1 MWKSLF
7 IICVLLFT
15 QSCTMAL
22 DEAQIAKE
30 QSIQNRIDDIGARL
44 LNANKIENRV
54 VFVYDEAEKKSRLE
68 IDPEVT
74 RRQIVLYKGDYNFI
88 ENDDELAAYLAR
100 GILIASKSY
109 RGLFNG
115 YLSAFEL
122 KAAPKKFE
130 LAADKRAVDFMV
142 NAGYH
147 PVGLITFIQK
157 SCPQKRF
164 DTISTKN
171 LASRRLAMIYEYI
184 YMKYP
189 YYLQNNTYLNN
200 EHYQNFLLSSQENR
214 RMLLQKIKTNS
225 DEKIYAFNGV
235 ELSQSDFLLLKK
247 TTYAE
252 AGICDEATQRAVAG
266 TILARAAENG
276 QTISEVVFAPGQF
289 SCAIGG
295 QVYLVTSNG
304 NIEVTQEMA
313 EKTATAVM
321 TAITDGSGLASGLGG
336 EPLFFYSAGGLSVE
350 ELAKRST
357 ISNSITLDRMTFYRV
372 WD

>member
-1 MWKSLF
+1 MKRKVEYNMEKRTKIAIIMVLFALVCFGISGYYIAQAIEAPNLANSQETEEIPEETNDITNTETATAVTTGISLADVSAEDTKTTTAKTLEVQFATVNVSGVTEPQEEEIKSEEE
-7 IICVLLFT
+7 V
-15 QSCTMAL
+15 Q
-22 DEAQIAKE
+22 
-30 QSIQNRIDDIGARL
+30 
-44 LNANKIENRV
+44 
-54 VFVYDEAEKKSRLE
+54 
-68 IDPEVT
+68 EVT
-74 RRQIVLYKGDYNFI
+74 DTAEI
-88 ENDDELAAYLAR
+88 ETTE
-100 GILIASKSY
+100 
-109 RGLFNG
+109 
-115 YLSAFEL
+115 
-122 KAAPKKFE
+122 
-130 LAADKRAVDFMV
+130 
-142 NAGYH
+142 
-147 PVGLITFIQK
+147 
-157 SCPQKRF
+157 PQEE
-164 DTISTKN
+164 T
-171 LASRRLAMIYEYI
+171 
-184 YMKYP
+184 
-189 YYLQNNTYLNN
+189 NT
-200 EHYQNFLLSSQENR
+200 
-214 RMLLQKIKTNS
+214 

-321 TAITDGSGLASGLGG
+321 SAITDGSGLASGLGG
-336 EPLFFYSAGGLSVE
+336 EPLFFYSAGGLSAE

>member
-1 MWKSLF
+1 MKRKVEYNMEKRTKIAIIMVLFALVCFGISGYYIAQAIEAPNLANSQETEEIPEETNDITNDETATAVTTGISLAD
-7 IICVLLFT
+7 VSAEDT
-15 QSCTMAL
+15 KTTT
-22 DEAQIAKE
+22 AKT
-30 QSIQNRIDDIGARL
+30 
-44 LNANKIENRV
+44 
-54 VFVYDEAEKKSRLE
+54 LE
-68 IDPEVT
+68 VQFATVNVSGVTEPQEEESKPEEEVQEVT
-74 RRQIVLYKGDYNFI
+74 DTVEI
-88 ENDDELAAYLAR
+88 ETTETQ
-100 GILIASKSY
+100 
-109 RGLFNG
+109 
-115 YLSAFEL
+115 E
-122 KAAPKKFE
+122 E
-130 LAADKRAVDFMV
+130 
-142 NAGYH
+142 
-147 PVGLITFIQK
+147 T
-157 SCPQKRF
+157 
-164 DTISTKN
+164 
-171 LASRRLAMIYEYI
+171 
-184 YMKYP
+184 
-189 YYLQNNTYLNN
+189 NT
-200 EHYQNFLLSSQENR
+200 
-214 RMLLQKIKTNS
+214 

-336 EPLFFYSAGGLSVE
+336 EPLFFYSAGGLSAE

>member
-1 MWKSLF
+1 MKRKVEYNMEKRTKIAIIMVLF
-7 IICVLLFT
+7 
-15 QSCTMAL
+15 AL
-22 DEAQIAKE
+22 VCFGISGYYIAQAIEA
-30 QSIQNRIDDIGARL
+30 
-44 LNANKIENRV
+44 
-54 VFVYDEAEKKSRLE
+54 
-68 IDPEVT
+68 P
-74 RRQIVLYKGDYNFI
+74 
-88 ENDDELAAYLAR
+88 
-100 GILIASKSY
+100 
-109 RGLFNG
+109 
-115 YLSAFEL
+115 
-122 KAAPKKFE
+122 
-130 LAADKRAVDFMV
+130 
-142 NAGYH
+142 
-147 PVGLITFIQK
+147 
-157 SCPQKRF
+157 
-164 DTISTKN
+164 N
-171 LASRRLAMIYEYI
+171 LA
-184 YMKYP
+184 
-189 YYLQNNTYLNN
+189 N
-200 EHYQNFLLSSQENR
+200 SQETEEIPEETNDITNAETATAVTTGIS
-214 RMLLQKIKTNS
+214 LADVSAEDTKTTTAKTLEVQFATVNVS
-225 DEKIYAFNGV
+225 GVTEPQEEESEPEEEVQELTDTAEIETTETQEETNTDEKIYAFNGV

-252 AGICDEATQRAVAG
+252 AGICDETTQRAVAG

-336 EPLFFYSAGGLSVE
+336 EPLFFYSAGGLSAE

>member
-1 MWKSLF
+1 MKRKVEYNMEKRTKIAIIMVLFALVCFGISGYYIAQAIEAPNLANSQETEEIPEETNDITNTETATAVTTGISLAD
-7 IICVLLFT
+7 VSAEDT
-15 QSCTMAL
+15 KTTT
-22 DEAQIAKE
+22 AKTLE
-30 QSIQNRIDDIGARL
+30 VQFATVNVSGVTEPQEEES
-44 LNANKIENRV
+44 KP
-54 VFVYDEAEKKSRLE
+54 EKE
-68 IDPEVT
+68 VQEVT
-74 RRQIVLYKGDYNFI
+74 DTAEI
-88 ENDDELAAYLAR
+88 ETTE
-100 GILIASKSY
+100 
-109 RGLFNG
+109 
-115 YLSAFEL
+115 
-122 KAAPKKFE
+122 
-130 LAADKRAVDFMV
+130 
-142 NAGYH
+142 
-147 PVGLITFIQK
+147 
-157 SCPQKRF
+157 PQ
-164 DTISTKN
+164 
-171 LASRRLAMIYEYI
+171 E
-184 YMKYP
+184 
-189 YYLQNNTYLNN
+189 
-200 EHYQNFLLSSQENR
+200 E
-214 RMLLQKIKTNS
+214 TNS

-336 EPLFFYSAGGLSVE
+336 EPLFFYSAGGLSAE
-350 ELAKRST
+350 ELAKRTT

>member
-1 MWKSLF
+1 MKRKVEYNMEKRTKIAIIMVLFALVCFGISGYYIAQAIEAPNLANSQETEEIPEETNDITNAETATAVTTGISLAD
-7 IICVLLFT
+7 VSAEDT
-15 QSCTMAL
+15 KTTT
-22 DEAQIAKE
+22 AKT
-30 QSIQNRIDDIGARL
+30 
-44 LNANKIENRV
+44 
-54 VFVYDEAEKKSRLE
+54 LE
-68 IDPEVT
+68 VQFATVNVSGVTEPQEEEIKPEEEVQEVT
-74 RRQIVLYKGDYNFI
+74 DTAEI
-88 ENDDELAAYLAR
+88 ETTE
-100 GILIASKSY
+100 
-109 RGLFNG
+109 
-115 YLSAFEL
+115 
-122 KAAPKKFE
+122 
-130 LAADKRAVDFMV
+130 
-142 NAGYH
+142 
-147 PVGLITFIQK
+147 
-157 SCPQKRF
+157 PQ
-164 DTISTKN
+164 
-171 LASRRLAMIYEYI
+171 E
-184 YMKYP
+184 
-189 YYLQNNTYLNN
+189 
-200 EHYQNFLLSSQENR
+200 E
-214 RMLLQKIKTNS
+214 TNS

-336 EPLFFYSAGGLSVE
+336 EPLFFYSAGGLSAE

-357 ISNSITLDRMTFYRV
+357 ISNFITLDRMTFYRV

>member
-1 MWKSLF
+1 MKRKVEYNMEKRTKIAIIMVLFALVCFGISGYYIAQAIEAPNLANSQETEEIPEETNDITNAETATAVTTGISLAD
-7 IICVLLFT
+7 VSAEDT
-15 QSCTMAL
+15 KTTT
-22 DEAQIAKE
+22 AKT
-30 QSIQNRIDDIGARL
+30 
-44 LNANKIENRV
+44 
-54 VFVYDEAEKKSRLE
+54 LE
-68 IDPEVT
+68 VQFATVNVSGVTEPQEEEIKPEEEVQEVT
-74 RRQIVLYKGDYNFI
+74 DTAEI
-88 ENDDELAAYLAR
+88 ETTE
-100 GILIASKSY
+100 
-109 RGLFNG
+109 
-115 YLSAFEL
+115 
-122 KAAPKKFE
+122 
-130 LAADKRAVDFMV
+130 
-142 NAGYH
+142 
-147 PVGLITFIQK
+147 
-157 SCPQKRF
+157 PQ
-164 DTISTKN
+164 
-171 LASRRLAMIYEYI
+171 E
-184 YMKYP
+184 
-189 YYLQNNTYLNN
+189 
-200 EHYQNFLLSSQENR
+200 E
-214 RMLLQKIKTNS
+214 TNS

>member
-1 MWKSLF
+1 MKRKVEYNMEKRTKIAIIMVLFALVCFGISGYYIAQAIEAPNLANSQETEEIPEETNDITNAETATAVTTGISLAD
-7 IICVLLFT
+7 VSAEDT
-15 QSCTMAL
+15 KTTT
-22 DEAQIAKE
+22 AKT
-30 QSIQNRIDDIGARL
+30 
-44 LNANKIENRV
+44 
-54 VFVYDEAEKKSRLE
+54 LE
-68 IDPEVT
+68 VQFATVNVSGVTEPQEEESKPEEEVQEVT
-74 RRQIVLYKGDYNFI
+74 GTAEI
-88 ENDDELAAYLAR
+88 ETTE
-100 GILIASKSY
+100 
-109 RGLFNG
+109 
-115 YLSAFEL
+115 
-122 KAAPKKFE
+122 
-130 LAADKRAVDFMV
+130 
-142 NAGYH
+142 
-147 PVGLITFIQK
+147 
-157 SCPQKRF
+157 PQ
-164 DTISTKN
+164 
-171 LASRRLAMIYEYI
+171 E
-184 YMKYP
+184 
-189 YYLQNNTYLNN
+189 
-200 EHYQNFLLSSQENR
+200 E
-214 RMLLQKIKTNS
+214 TNS

-321 TAITDGSGLASGLGG
+321 SAITDGSGLASGLGG
-336 EPLFFYSAGGLSVE
+336 EPLFFYSAGGLSAE

>member
-1 MWKSLF
+1 MKRKVEYNMERRTKIAIIMVLFALVCFGISGYYIAQAIEAPNLANSQETEEIPEETNDITNTETATAVTTGISLAD
-7 IICVLLFT
+7 VSAEDT
-15 QSCTMAL
+15 KTTT
-22 DEAQIAKE
+22 AKT
-30 QSIQNRIDDIGARL
+30 
-44 LNANKIENRV
+44 
-54 VFVYDEAEKKSRLE
+54 LE
-68 IDPEVT
+68 VQFATVNVSGVTEPQEEESKPEEEVQEVT
-74 RRQIVLYKGDYNFI
+74 DTVEI
-88 ENDDELAAYLAR
+88 ETTE
-100 GILIASKSY
+100 
-109 RGLFNG
+109 
-115 YLSAFEL
+115 
-122 KAAPKKFE
+122 
-130 LAADKRAVDFMV
+130 
-142 NAGYH
+142 
-147 PVGLITFIQK
+147 T
-157 SCPQKRF
+157 
-164 DTISTKN
+164 
-171 LASRRLAMIYEYI
+171 
-184 YMKYP
+184 
-189 YYLQNNTYLNN
+189 
-200 EHYQNFLLSSQENR
+200 QEE
-214 RMLLQKIKTNS
+214 TNS
-225 DEKIYAFNGV
+225 NEKIYAFNGV

-252 AGICDEATQRAVAG
+252 AGICDETTQRAVAG

-336 EPLFFYSAGGLSVE
+336 EPLFFYSAGGLSAE

>member
-1 MWKSLF
+1 MKRKVEYNMEKRTKIAIIMVLFALVCFGISGYYIAQAIEAPNLANSQETEEIPEETNDITNAETATAVTTGISLAD
-7 IICVLLFT
+7 VSAEDT
-15 QSCTMAL
+15 KTTT
-22 DEAQIAKE
+22 AKT
-30 QSIQNRIDDIGARL
+30 
-44 LNANKIENRV
+44 
-54 VFVYDEAEKKSRLE
+54 LE
-68 IDPEVT
+68 VQFATVNVSGVTEPQEEESKPEEEVQEVT
-74 RRQIVLYKGDYNFI
+74 DTAEI
-88 ENDDELAAYLAR
+88 ETTEL
-100 GILIASKSY
+100 
-109 RGLFNG
+109 
-115 YLSAFEL
+115 
-122 KAAPKKFE
+122 
-130 LAADKRAVDFMV
+130 
-142 NAGYH
+142 
-147 PVGLITFIQK
+147 
-157 SCPQKRF
+157 
-164 DTISTKN
+164 
-171 LASRRLAMIYEYI
+171 
-184 YMKYP
+184 
-189 YYLQNNTYLNN
+189 
-200 EHYQNFLLSSQENR
+200 QEE
-214 RMLLQKIKTNS
+214 TNS

-321 TAITDGSGLASGLGG
+321 SAITDGSGLASGLGG
-336 EPLFFYSAGGLSVE
+336 EPLFFYSAGGLSAE

>member
-1 MWKSLF
+1 MKRKVEYNMEKRTKIAIIMVLFALVCFGISGYYIAQAIEAPNLANSQETEEIPEETNDITNDETATAVTTGISLAD
-7 IICVLLFT
+7 VSAEDT
-15 QSCTMAL
+15 KTTT
-22 DEAQIAKE
+22 AKT
-30 QSIQNRIDDIGARL
+30 
-44 LNANKIENRV
+44 
-54 VFVYDEAEKKSRLE
+54 LE
-68 IDPEVT
+68 VQFATVNVSGVTEPQEEESKPEEEVQEVT
-74 RRQIVLYKGDYNFI
+74 DTAEI
-88 ENDDELAAYLAR
+88 ETTE
-100 GILIASKSY
+100 
-109 RGLFNG
+109 
-115 YLSAFEL
+115 
-122 KAAPKKFE
+122 
-130 LAADKRAVDFMV
+130 
-142 NAGYH
+142 
-147 PVGLITFIQK
+147 
-157 SCPQKRF
+157 PQ
-164 DTISTKN
+164 
-171 LASRRLAMIYEYI
+171 E
-184 YMKYP
+184 
-189 YYLQNNTYLNN
+189 
-200 EHYQNFLLSSQENR
+200 E
-214 RMLLQKIKTNS
+214 TNS

-336 EPLFFYSAGGLSVE
+336 EPLFFYSAGGLSAE

>member
-1 MWKSLF
+1 MKRKVEYNMEKRTKIAIIMVLFALVCFGISGYYIAQAIEAPNLANSQETEEIPEETNDITNAETATAVTTGISLAD
-7 IICVLLFT
+7 VSAEDT
-15 QSCTMAL
+15 KTTT
-22 DEAQIAKE
+22 AKT
-30 QSIQNRIDDIGARL
+30 
-44 LNANKIENRV
+44 
-54 VFVYDEAEKKSRLE
+54 LE
-68 IDPEVT
+68 VQFATVNVSGVTEPQEEESKPEEEVQEVT
-74 RRQIVLYKGDYNFI
+74 DTAEI
-88 ENDDELAAYLAR
+88 ETTETQ
-100 GILIASKSY
+100 
-109 RGLFNG
+109 
-115 YLSAFEL
+115 E
-122 KAAPKKFE
+122 E
-130 LAADKRAVDFMV
+130 
-142 NAGYH
+142 
-147 PVGLITFIQK
+147 T
-157 SCPQKRF
+157 
-164 DTISTKN
+164 
-171 LASRRLAMIYEYI
+171 
-184 YMKYP
+184 
-189 YYLQNNTYLNN
+189 NT
-200 EHYQNFLLSSQENR
+200 
-214 RMLLQKIKTNS
+214 

-321 TAITDGSGLASGLGG
+321 SAITDGSGLASGLGG

>member
-1 MWKSLF
+1 MKRKVEYNMEKRTKIAIIMVLFALVCFGISGYYIAQAIEAPNLANSQETEEIPEETNDITNDETATAVTTGISLADVSAEDTK
-7 IICVLLFT
+7 IT
-15 QSCTMAL
+15 T
-22 DEAQIAKE
+22 AKT
-30 QSIQNRIDDIGARL
+30 
-44 LNANKIENRV
+44 
-54 VFVYDEAEKKSRLE
+54 LE
-68 IDPEVT
+68 VQFATVNVSGVTEPQEEESKPEEEVQEVT
-74 RRQIVLYKGDYNFI
+74 DTVEI
-88 ENDDELAAYLAR
+88 ETTETQ
-100 GILIASKSY
+100 
-109 RGLFNG
+109 
-115 YLSAFEL
+115 E
-122 KAAPKKFE
+122 E
-130 LAADKRAVDFMV
+130 
-142 NAGYH
+142 
-147 PVGLITFIQK
+147 T
-157 SCPQKRF
+157 
-164 DTISTKN
+164 
-171 LASRRLAMIYEYI
+171 
-184 YMKYP
+184 
-189 YYLQNNTYLNN
+189 NT
-200 EHYQNFLLSSQENR
+200 
-214 RMLLQKIKTNS
+214 

-321 TAITDGSGLASGLGG
+321 SAITDGSGLASGLGG
-336 EPLFFYSAGGLSVE
+336 EPLFFYSAGGLSAE

>member
-1 MWKSLF
+1 MKRKVEYNMEKRTKIAIIMVLFALVCFGISGYYIAQAIEAPKLANSQETEEIPEETNDITNAETATAVTTGISLADVSAEDTK
-7 IICVLLFT
+7 IT
-15 QSCTMAL
+15 T
-22 DEAQIAKE
+22 AKTLE
-30 QSIQNRIDDIGARL
+30 VQ
-44 LNANKIENRV
+44 
-54 VFVYDEAEKKSRLE
+54 FVTVNVSGVTEPQEEESKPE
-68 IDPEVT
+68 EEVQEVT
-74 RRQIVLYKGDYNFI
+74 DTAEI
-88 ENDDELAAYLAR
+88 ETTETQ
-100 GILIASKSY
+100 
-109 RGLFNG
+109 
-115 YLSAFEL
+115 E
-122 KAAPKKFE
+122 E
-130 LAADKRAVDFMV
+130 
-142 NAGYH
+142 
-147 PVGLITFIQK
+147 T
-157 SCPQKRF
+157 
-164 DTISTKN
+164 
-171 LASRRLAMIYEYI
+171 
-184 YMKYP
+184 
-189 YYLQNNTYLNN
+189 NT
-200 EHYQNFLLSSQENR
+200 
-214 RMLLQKIKTNS
+214 

-321 TAITDGSGLASGLGG
+321 SAITDGSGLASGLGG

>member
-1 MWKSLF
+1 MKRKVEYNMEKRTKIAIIMVLFALVCFGISGYYIAQAIEAPNLANSQETEEIPEETNDITNAETATAVTTGISLAD
-7 IICVLLFT
+7 VSAEDT
-15 QSCTMAL
+15 KTTT
-22 DEAQIAKE
+22 AKT
-30 QSIQNRIDDIGARL
+30 
-44 LNANKIENRV
+44 
-54 VFVYDEAEKKSRLE
+54 LE
-68 IDPEVT
+68 VQFATVNVSGVTEPQEEEIKPEEEVQEVT
-74 RRQIVLYKGDYNFI
+74 GTAEI
-88 ENDDELAAYLAR
+88 ETTE
-100 GILIASKSY
+100 
-109 RGLFNG
+109 
-115 YLSAFEL
+115 
-122 KAAPKKFE
+122 
-130 LAADKRAVDFMV
+130 
-142 NAGYH
+142 
-147 PVGLITFIQK
+147 
-157 SCPQKRF
+157 PQ
-164 DTISTKN
+164 
-171 LASRRLAMIYEYI
+171 E
-184 YMKYP
+184 
-189 YYLQNNTYLNN
+189 
-200 EHYQNFLLSSQENR
+200 E
-214 RMLLQKIKTNS
+214 TNS

-304 NIEVTQEMA
+304 NIEVTEEMA

-321 TAITDGSGLASGLGG
+321 SAITDGSGLASGLGG
-336 EPLFFYSAGGLSVE
+336 EPLFFYSAGGLSAE

>member
-1 MWKSLF
+1 MKRKVEYNMEKRTKIAIIMVLFALVCFGISGYYIAQAIEAPNLANSQETEEIPEETNDITNTETATAVTTGISLAD
-7 IICVLLFT
+7 VSAEDT
-15 QSCTMAL
+15 KTTT
-22 DEAQIAKE
+22 AKT
-30 QSIQNRIDDIGARL
+30 
-44 LNANKIENRV
+44 
-54 VFVYDEAEKKSRLE
+54 LE
-68 IDPEVT
+68 VQFATVNVSGVTEPQEEESKPEEEVQEVT
-74 RRQIVLYKGDYNFI
+74 DTAEI
-88 ENDDELAAYLAR
+88 ETTE
-100 GILIASKSY
+100 
-109 RGLFNG
+109 
-115 YLSAFEL
+115 
-122 KAAPKKFE
+122 
-130 LAADKRAVDFMV
+130 
-142 NAGYH
+142 
-147 PVGLITFIQK
+147 T
-157 SCPQKRF
+157 
-164 DTISTKN
+164 
-171 LASRRLAMIYEYI
+171 
-184 YMKYP
+184 
-189 YYLQNNTYLNN
+189 
-200 EHYQNFLLSSQENR
+200 QEEA
-214 RMLLQKIKTNS
+214 NS
-225 DEKIYAFNGV
+225 NEKIYAFNGV

-336 EPLFFYSAGGLSVE
+336 EPLFFYSAGGLSAE

>member
-1 MWKSLF
+1 MKRKVEYNMEKRTKIAIIMVLFALVCFGISGYYIAQAIVTPKLANSQETEEIPEETNDITNAETATAVTTGISLAD
-7 IICVLLFT
+7 VSAEDT
-15 QSCTMAL
+15 KTTT
-22 DEAQIAKE
+22 AKT
-30 QSIQNRIDDIGARL
+30 
-44 LNANKIENRV
+44 
-54 VFVYDEAEKKSRLE
+54 LE
-68 IDPEVT
+68 VQFATVNVSGVTEPQEEESKPEEEVQEVT
-74 RRQIVLYKGDYNFI
+74 DTAEI
-88 ENDDELAAYLAR
+88 ETTE
-100 GILIASKSY
+100 
-109 RGLFNG
+109 
-115 YLSAFEL
+115 
-122 KAAPKKFE
+122 
-130 LAADKRAVDFMV
+130 
-142 NAGYH
+142 
-147 PVGLITFIQK
+147 
-157 SCPQKRF
+157 PQ
-164 DTISTKN
+164 
-171 LASRRLAMIYEYI
+171 E
-184 YMKYP
+184 
-189 YYLQNNTYLNN
+189 
-200 EHYQNFLLSSQENR
+200 E
-214 RMLLQKIKTNS
+214 TNS

-304 NIEVTQEMA
+304 NIEVTEEMA

-336 EPLFFYSAGGLSVE
+336 EPLFFYSAGGLSAE

>member
-1 MWKSLF
+1 MKRKVEYNMEKRTKIAIIMVLFALVCFGISGYYIAQAIEAPNLANSQETEEIPEETNDITNAETATAVTTGISLAD
-7 IICVLLFT
+7 VSAEDT
-15 QSCTMAL
+15 KTTT
-22 DEAQIAKE
+22 AKT
-30 QSIQNRIDDIGARL
+30 
-44 LNANKIENRV
+44 
-54 VFVYDEAEKKSRLE
+54 LE
-68 IDPEVT
+68 VQFATVNVSGVTEPQEEESKPEEEVQEVT
-74 RRQIVLYKGDYNFI
+74 DTAEI
-88 ENDDELAAYLAR
+88 ETTE
-100 GILIASKSY
+100 
-109 RGLFNG
+109 
-115 YLSAFEL
+115 
-122 KAAPKKFE
+122 
-130 LAADKRAVDFMV
+130 
-142 NAGYH
+142 
-147 PVGLITFIQK
+147 T
-157 SCPQKRF
+157 
-164 DTISTKN
+164 
-171 LASRRLAMIYEYI
+171 
-184 YMKYP
+184 
-189 YYLQNNTYLNN
+189 
-200 EHYQNFLLSSQENR
+200 QEE
-214 RMLLQKIKTNS
+214 TNS

-336 EPLFFYSAGGLSVE
+336 EPLFFYSAGGLSAE

>member
-1 MWKSLF
+1 MKRKVEYNMEKRTKIAIIMVLFALVCFGISGYYIAQAIEAPNLANSQETEEIPEETNDITNAETATAVTTGISLAD
-7 IICVLLFT
+7 VSAEDT
-15 QSCTMAL
+15 KTTT
-22 DEAQIAKE
+22 AKT
-30 QSIQNRIDDIGARL
+30 
-44 LNANKIENRV
+44 
-54 VFVYDEAEKKSRLE
+54 LE
-68 IDPEVT
+68 VQFATVNVSGVTEPQEEESKPEEEVQEVT
-74 RRQIVLYKGDYNFI
+74 DTAEI
-88 ENDDELAAYLAR
+88 ETTE
-100 GILIASKSY
+100 
-109 RGLFNG
+109 
-115 YLSAFEL
+115 
-122 KAAPKKFE
+122 
-130 LAADKRAVDFMV
+130 
-142 NAGYH
+142 
-147 PVGLITFIQK
+147 
-157 SCPQKRF
+157 PQ
-164 DTISTKN
+164 
-171 LASRRLAMIYEYI
+171 E
-184 YMKYP
+184 
-189 YYLQNNTYLNN
+189 
-200 EHYQNFLLSSQENR
+200 E
-214 RMLLQKIKTNS
+214 TNS

-321 TAITDGSGLASGLGG
+321 SAITDGSGLASGLGG
-336 EPLFFYSAGGLSVE
+336 EPLFFYSAGGLSAE

>member
-1 MWKSLF
+1 MKRKVEYNMEKRTKIAIIMVLF
-7 IICVLLFT
+7 
-15 QSCTMAL
+15 AL
-22 DEAQIAKE
+22 VCFGISGYYIAQAIEA
-30 QSIQNRIDDIGARL
+30 
-44 LNANKIENRV
+44 
-54 VFVYDEAEKKSRLE
+54 
-68 IDPEVT
+68 P
-74 RRQIVLYKGDYNFI
+74 
-88 ENDDELAAYLAR
+88 
-100 GILIASKSY
+100 
-109 RGLFNG
+109 
-115 YLSAFEL
+115 
-122 KAAPKKFE
+122 
-130 LAADKRAVDFMV
+130 
-142 NAGYH
+142 
-147 PVGLITFIQK
+147 
-157 SCPQKRF
+157 
-164 DTISTKN
+164 N
-171 LASRRLAMIYEYI
+171 LA
-184 YMKYP
+184 
-189 YYLQNNTYLNN
+189 N
-200 EHYQNFLLSSQENR
+200 SQETEEIPEETNDITNTETATAVTTGIS
-214 RMLLQKIKTNS
+214 LADVSAEDTKTTTAKTLEVQFATVNVSGVTETQEEEIKSEEEVQKVTDTAEIETTEPQEETNS

-252 AGICDEATQRAVAG
+252 AGICDETTQRAVAG

-336 EPLFFYSAGGLSVE
+336 EPLFFYSAGGLSAE

>member
-1 MWKSLF
+1 MKRKVEYNMEKRTKIAIIMVLFALVCFGISGYYIAQAIEAPNLANSQETEEIPEETNDITNDETATAVTTGISLAD
-7 IICVLLFT
+7 VSAEDT
-15 QSCTMAL
+15 KTTT
-22 DEAQIAKE
+22 AKT
-30 QSIQNRIDDIGARL
+30 
-44 LNANKIENRV
+44 
-54 VFVYDEAEKKSRLE
+54 LE
-68 IDPEVT
+68 VQFATVNVSGVTEPQEEESKPEEEVQEVT
-74 RRQIVLYKGDYNFI
+74 DTAEI
-88 ENDDELAAYLAR
+88 ETTETQ
-100 GILIASKSY
+100 
-109 RGLFNG
+109 
-115 YLSAFEL
+115 E
-122 KAAPKKFE
+122 E
-130 LAADKRAVDFMV
+130 
-142 NAGYH
+142 
-147 PVGLITFIQK
+147 T
-157 SCPQKRF
+157 
-164 DTISTKN
+164 
-171 LASRRLAMIYEYI
+171 
-184 YMKYP
+184 
-189 YYLQNNTYLNN
+189 NT
-200 EHYQNFLLSSQENR
+200 
-214 RMLLQKIKTNS
+214 

-304 NIEVTQEMA
+304 NIEVTEEMA

-336 EPLFFYSAGGLSVE
+336 EPLFFYSAGGLSAE

>member
-1 MWKSLF
+1 MKRKVEYNMEKRTKIAIIMVLFALVCFGISGYYIVQAIEAPNLANSQETEEIPEETNDITNTETATAVTTGISLAD
-7 IICVLLFT
+7 VSAEDT
-15 QSCTMAL
+15 KTTT
-22 DEAQIAKE
+22 AKT
-30 QSIQNRIDDIGARL
+30 
-44 LNANKIENRV
+44 
-54 VFVYDEAEKKSRLE
+54 LE
-68 IDPEVT
+68 VQFATVNVSGVTEPQEEESKPEEEVQEVT
-74 RRQIVLYKGDYNFI
+74 DTAEI
-88 ENDDELAAYLAR
+88 ETTE
-100 GILIASKSY
+100 
-109 RGLFNG
+109 
-115 YLSAFEL
+115 
-122 KAAPKKFE
+122 
-130 LAADKRAVDFMV
+130 
-142 NAGYH
+142 
-147 PVGLITFIQK
+147 T
-157 SCPQKRF
+157 
-164 DTISTKN
+164 
-171 LASRRLAMIYEYI
+171 
-184 YMKYP
+184 
-189 YYLQNNTYLNN
+189 
-200 EHYQNFLLSSQENR
+200 QEE
-214 RMLLQKIKTNS
+214 TNS

-266 TILARAAENG
+266 TILARVAENG

-321 TAITDGSGLASGLGG
+321 SAITDGSGIASGLGG
-336 EPLFFYSAGGLSVE
+336 EPLFFYSAGGLSAE

>member
-1 MWKSLF
+1 MKRKVEYNMEKRTKIAIIMVLFALVCFGISGYYIAQAIEAPNLANSQETEEIPEETNDITNAETATAVTTGISLAD
-7 IICVLLFT
+7 VSAEDT
-15 QSCTMAL
+15 KTTT
-22 DEAQIAKE
+22 AKT
-30 QSIQNRIDDIGARL
+30 
-44 LNANKIENRV
+44 
-54 VFVYDEAEKKSRLE
+54 LE
-68 IDPEVT
+68 VQFATVNVSGVTEPQEEESKPEEEVQEVT
-74 RRQIVLYKGDYNFI
+74 GTAEI
-88 ENDDELAAYLAR
+88 ETTE
-100 GILIASKSY
+100 
-109 RGLFNG
+109 
-115 YLSAFEL
+115 
-122 KAAPKKFE
+122 
-130 LAADKRAVDFMV
+130 
-142 NAGYH
+142 
-147 PVGLITFIQK
+147 
-157 SCPQKRF
+157 PQ
-164 DTISTKN
+164 
-171 LASRRLAMIYEYI
+171 E
-184 YMKYP
+184 
-189 YYLQNNTYLNN
+189 
-200 EHYQNFLLSSQENR
+200 E
-214 RMLLQKIKTNS
+214 TNS

>member
-1 MWKSLF
+1 MKRKVEYNMEKRTKIAIIMVLFALVCFGISGYYIAQAIEAPNLANSQETEEIPEETNDITNTETATAVTTGISLADVSAEDTKTTTAKTLEVQFATVNVSGVTEPQEEEIKSEEE
-7 IICVLLFT
+7 V
-15 QSCTMAL
+15 Q
-22 DEAQIAKE
+22 
-30 QSIQNRIDDIGARL
+30 
-44 LNANKIENRV
+44 
-54 VFVYDEAEKKSRLE
+54 
-68 IDPEVT
+68 EVT
-74 RRQIVLYKGDYNFI
+74 GTAEI
-88 ENDDELAAYLAR
+88 ETTE
-100 GILIASKSY
+100 
-109 RGLFNG
+109 
-115 YLSAFEL
+115 
-122 KAAPKKFE
+122 
-130 LAADKRAVDFMV
+130 
-142 NAGYH
+142 
-147 PVGLITFIQK
+147 
-157 SCPQKRF
+157 PQ
-164 DTISTKN
+164 
-171 LASRRLAMIYEYI
+171 E
-184 YMKYP
+184 
-189 YYLQNNTYLNN
+189 
-200 EHYQNFLLSSQENR
+200 E
-214 RMLLQKIKTNS
+214 TNS

-336 EPLFFYSAGGLSVE
+336 EPLFFYSAGGLSAE

>member
-1 MWKSLF
+1 MKRKVEYNMEKRTKIAIIMVLFALVCFGISGYYIAQAIVTPKLANSQETEEIPEETNDITNAETATAVTTGISLADVSAEDTKTTTAKTLEVQFATVNVSGVTEPQEEEIKSEEE
-7 IICVLLFT
+7 V
-15 QSCTMAL
+15 Q
-22 DEAQIAKE
+22 
-30 QSIQNRIDDIGARL
+30 
-44 LNANKIENRV
+44 
-54 VFVYDEAEKKSRLE
+54 
-68 IDPEVT
+68 EVT
-74 RRQIVLYKGDYNFI
+74 DTAEI
-88 ENDDELAAYLAR
+88 ETTETQ
-100 GILIASKSY
+100 
-109 RGLFNG
+109 
-115 YLSAFEL
+115 E
-122 KAAPKKFE
+122 E
-130 LAADKRAVDFMV
+130 
-142 NAGYH
+142 
-147 PVGLITFIQK
+147 T
-157 SCPQKRF
+157 
-164 DTISTKN
+164 
-171 LASRRLAMIYEYI
+171 
-184 YMKYP
+184 
-189 YYLQNNTYLNN
+189 NT
-200 EHYQNFLLSSQENR
+200 
-214 RMLLQKIKTNS
+214 

-336 EPLFFYSAGGLSVE
+336 EPLFFYSAGGLSAE

>member
-1 MWKSLF
+1 MKRKVEYNMEKRTKIAIIMVLFALVCFGISGYYIAQAIEAPNLANSQETEEIPEETNDITNAETATAVTTGISLAD
-7 IICVLLFT
+7 VSAEDT
-15 QSCTMAL
+15 KTTT
-22 DEAQIAKE
+22 AKT
-30 QSIQNRIDDIGARL
+30 
-44 LNANKIENRV
+44 
-54 VFVYDEAEKKSRLE
+54 LE
-68 IDPEVT
+68 VQFATVNVSGVTEPQEEEIKPEEEVQEVT
-74 RRQIVLYKGDYNFI
+74 DTAEI
-88 ENDDELAAYLAR
+88 ETTE
-100 GILIASKSY
+100 
-109 RGLFNG
+109 
-115 YLSAFEL
+115 
-122 KAAPKKFE
+122 
-130 LAADKRAVDFMV
+130 
-142 NAGYH
+142 
-147 PVGLITFIQK
+147 
-157 SCPQKRF
+157 PQ
-164 DTISTKN
+164 
-171 LASRRLAMIYEYI
+171 E
-184 YMKYP
+184 
-189 YYLQNNTYLNN
+189 
-200 EHYQNFLLSSQENR
+200 E
-214 RMLLQKIKTNS
+214 TNS

-289 SCAIGG
+289 SCAIGD

-321 TAITDGSGLASGLGG
+321 SAITDGSGLASGLGG
-336 EPLFFYSAGGLSVE
+336 EPLFFYSAGGLSAE

>member
-1 MWKSLF
+1 MKRKVEYNMEKRTKIAIIMVLFALVCFGISGYYIAQAIEAPNLANSQETEEIPEETNDITNAETATAVTTGISLAD
-7 IICVLLFT
+7 VSAEDT
-15 QSCTMAL
+15 KTTT
-22 DEAQIAKE
+22 AKT
-30 QSIQNRIDDIGARL
+30 
-44 LNANKIENRV
+44 
-54 VFVYDEAEKKSRLE
+54 LE
-68 IDPEVT
+68 VQFATVNVSGVTEPQEEEIKPEEEVQEVT
-74 RRQIVLYKGDYNFI
+74 DTAEI
-88 ENDDELAAYLAR
+88 ETTE
-100 GILIASKSY
+100 
-109 RGLFNG
+109 
-115 YLSAFEL
+115 
-122 KAAPKKFE
+122 
-130 LAADKRAVDFMV
+130 
-142 NAGYH
+142 
-147 PVGLITFIQK
+147 
-157 SCPQKRF
+157 PQ
-164 DTISTKN
+164 
-171 LASRRLAMIYEYI
+171 E
-184 YMKYP
+184 
-189 YYLQNNTYLNN
+189 
-200 EHYQNFLLSSQENR
+200 E
-214 RMLLQKIKTNS
+214 TNS

-304 NIEVTQEMA
+304 NIEVTEEMA

-321 TAITDGSGLASGLGG
+321 SAITDGSGLASGLGG
-336 EPLFFYSAGGLSVE
+336 EPLFFYSAGGLSAE

>member
-1 MWKSLF
+1 MFFRSVPKNTLRTEEIPEETNDITNAETATAVTTGISLAD
-7 IICVLLFT
+7 VSAEDT
-15 QSCTMAL
+15 KTTT
-22 DEAQIAKE
+22 AKT
-30 QSIQNRIDDIGARL
+30 
-44 LNANKIENRV
+44 
-54 VFVYDEAEKKSRLE
+54 LE
-68 IDPEVT
+68 VQFATVNVSGVTEPQEEEIKPEEEVQEVT
-74 RRQIVLYKGDYNFI
+74 DTAEI
-88 ENDDELAAYLAR
+88 ETTE
-100 GILIASKSY
+100 
-109 RGLFNG
+109 
-115 YLSAFEL
+115 
-122 KAAPKKFE
+122 
-130 LAADKRAVDFMV
+130 
-142 NAGYH
+142 
-147 PVGLITFIQK
+147 
-157 SCPQKRF
+157 PQ
-164 DTISTKN
+164 
-171 LASRRLAMIYEYI
+171 E
-184 YMKYP
+184 
-189 YYLQNNTYLNN
+189 
-200 EHYQNFLLSSQENR
+200 E
-214 RMLLQKIKTNS
+214 TNS

-304 NIEVTQEMA
+304 NIEVTEEMA

-321 TAITDGSGLASGLGG
+321 SAITDGSGLASGLGG
-336 EPLFFYSAGGLSVE
+336 EPLFFYSAGGLSAE

>member
-1 MWKSLF
+1 MKRKVEYNMEKRTKIAIIMVLFALVCFGISGYYIAQAIEAPNLANSQETEEIPEETNDITNTETATAVTTGISLAD
-7 IICVLLFT
+7 VSAEDT
-15 QSCTMAL
+15 KTTT
-22 DEAQIAKE
+22 AKT
-30 QSIQNRIDDIGARL
+30 
-44 LNANKIENRV
+44 
-54 VFVYDEAEKKSRLE
+54 LE
-68 IDPEVT
+68 VQFATVNVSGVTEPQEEESKPEEEVQEVT
-74 RRQIVLYKGDYNFI
+74 DTAEI
-88 ENDDELAAYLAR
+88 ETTE
-100 GILIASKSY
+100 
-109 RGLFNG
+109 
-115 YLSAFEL
+115 
-122 KAAPKKFE
+122 
-130 LAADKRAVDFMV
+130 
-142 NAGYH
+142 
-147 PVGLITFIQK
+147 T
-157 SCPQKRF
+157 
-164 DTISTKN
+164 
-171 LASRRLAMIYEYI
+171 
-184 YMKYP
+184 
-189 YYLQNNTYLNN
+189 
-200 EHYQNFLLSSQENR
+200 QEEA
-214 RMLLQKIKTNS
+214 NS
-225 DEKIYAFNGV
+225 NEKIYAFNGV

-252 AGICDEATQRAVAG
+252 AGICDETTQRAVAG

-336 EPLFFYSAGGLSVE
+336 EPLFFYSAGGLSAE

>member
-1 MWKSLF
+1 MKRKVEYNMEKRTKIAIIMVLFALVCFGISGYYIAQAIEAPNLANSQETEEIPEETNDITNDETATAVTTGISLAD
-7 IICVLLFT
+7 VSAEDT
-15 QSCTMAL
+15 KTTT
-22 DEAQIAKE
+22 AKT
-30 QSIQNRIDDIGARL
+30 
-44 LNANKIENRV
+44 
-54 VFVYDEAEKKSRLE
+54 LE
-68 IDPEVT
+68 VQFATVNVSGVTEPQEEESKPEEEVQEVT
-74 RRQIVLYKGDYNFI
+74 DTVEI
-88 ENDDELAAYLAR
+88 ETTETQ
-100 GILIASKSY
+100 
-109 RGLFNG
+109 
-115 YLSAFEL
+115 E
-122 KAAPKKFE
+122 E
-130 LAADKRAVDFMV
+130 
-142 NAGYH
+142 
-147 PVGLITFIQK
+147 T
-157 SCPQKRF
+157 
-164 DTISTKN
+164 
-171 LASRRLAMIYEYI
+171 
-184 YMKYP
+184 
-189 YYLQNNTYLNN
+189 NT
-200 EHYQNFLLSSQENR
+200 
-214 RMLLQKIKTNS
+214 

-252 AGICDEATQRAVAG
+252 AGICDETTQRAVAG

-336 EPLFFYSAGGLSVE
+336 EPLFFYSAGGLSAE

>member
-1 MWKSLF
+1 MKRKVEYNMEKRTKIAIIMVLFALVCFGISGYYIAQAIEAPNLANSQETEEIPEETNDITNTETATAVTTGISLAD
-7 IICVLLFT
+7 VSAEDT
-15 QSCTMAL
+15 KTTT
-22 DEAQIAKE
+22 AKT
-30 QSIQNRIDDIGARL
+30 
-44 LNANKIENRV
+44 
-54 VFVYDEAEKKSRLE
+54 LE
-68 IDPEVT
+68 VQFATVNVSGVTEPQEEESKPEEEVQEVT
-74 RRQIVLYKGDYNFI
+74 DTAEI
-88 ENDDELAAYLAR
+88 ETTE
-100 GILIASKSY
+100 
-109 RGLFNG
+109 
-115 YLSAFEL
+115 
-122 KAAPKKFE
+122 
-130 LAADKRAVDFMV
+130 
-142 NAGYH
+142 
-147 PVGLITFIQK
+147 T
-157 SCPQKRF
+157 
-164 DTISTKN
+164 
-171 LASRRLAMIYEYI
+171 
-184 YMKYP
+184 
-189 YYLQNNTYLNN
+189 
-200 EHYQNFLLSSQENR
+200 QEEA
-214 RMLLQKIKTNS
+214 NS
-225 DEKIYAFNGV
+225 NEKIYAFNGV

-336 EPLFFYSAGGLSVE
+336 EPFFFYSAGGLSAE

>member
-1 MWKSLF
+1 MKRKVEYNMEKRTKIAIIMVLFALVCFGISGYYIAQAIEAPNLANSQETEEIPEETNDITNDETATAVTTGISLAD
-7 IICVLLFT
+7 VSAEDT
-15 QSCTMAL
+15 KTTT
-22 DEAQIAKE
+22 AKT
-30 QSIQNRIDDIGARL
+30 
-44 LNANKIENRV
+44 
-54 VFVYDEAEKKSRLE
+54 LE
-68 IDPEVT
+68 VQFATVNVSGVTEPQEEEIKPEEEVQEVT
-74 RRQIVLYKGDYNFI
+74 DTAEI
-88 ENDDELAAYLAR
+88 ETTE
-100 GILIASKSY
+100 
-109 RGLFNG
+109 
-115 YLSAFEL
+115 
-122 KAAPKKFE
+122 
-130 LAADKRAVDFMV
+130 
-142 NAGYH
+142 
-147 PVGLITFIQK
+147 
-157 SCPQKRF
+157 PQ
-164 DTISTKN
+164 
-171 LASRRLAMIYEYI
+171 E
-184 YMKYP
+184 
-189 YYLQNNTYLNN
+189 
-200 EHYQNFLLSSQENR
+200 E
-214 RMLLQKIKTNS
+214 TNS

-235 ELSQSDFLLLKK
+235 ELSQSDFLLLEK

-321 TAITDGSGLASGLGG
+321 SAITDGSGLASGLGG
-336 EPLFFYSAGGLSVE
+336 EPLFFYSAGGLSAE

>member
-1 MWKSLF
+1 MKRKVEYNMEKRTKIAIIMVLFALVCFGISGYYIAQAIEAPNLANSQETEEIPEETNDITNAETATAVTTGISLAD
-7 IICVLLFT
+7 VSAEDT
-15 QSCTMAL
+15 KTTT
-22 DEAQIAKE
+22 AKT
-30 QSIQNRIDDIGARL
+30 
-44 LNANKIENRV
+44 
-54 VFVYDEAEKKSRLE
+54 LE
-68 IDPEVT
+68 VQFATVNVSGVTEPQEEESKPEEEVQEVT
-74 RRQIVLYKGDYNFI
+74 DTAEI
-88 ENDDELAAYLAR
+88 ETTELQ
-100 GILIASKSY
+100 
-109 RGLFNG
+109 
-115 YLSAFEL
+115 E
-122 KAAPKKFE
+122 E
-130 LAADKRAVDFMV
+130 
-142 NAGYH
+142 
-147 PVGLITFIQK
+147 T
-157 SCPQKRF
+157 
-164 DTISTKN
+164 
-171 LASRRLAMIYEYI
+171 
-184 YMKYP
+184 
-189 YYLQNNTYLNN
+189 NT
-200 EHYQNFLLSSQENR
+200 
-214 RMLLQKIKTNS
+214 

-252 AGICDEATQRAVAG
+252 AGICDETTQRAVAG

-336 EPLFFYSAGGLSVE
+336 EPLFFYSAGGLSAE

>member
-1 MWKSLF
+1 MFFRSVPKNTLRTEEIPEETNDITNAETATAVTTGISLADVSAEDTK
-7 IICVLLFT
+7 IT
-15 QSCTMAL
+15 T
-22 DEAQIAKE
+22 AKT
-30 QSIQNRIDDIGARL
+30 
-44 LNANKIENRV
+44 
-54 VFVYDEAEKKSRLE
+54 LE
-68 IDPEVT
+68 VQFATVNVSGVTEPQEEESKPEEEVQEVT
-74 RRQIVLYKGDYNFI
+74 DTVEI
-88 ENDDELAAYLAR
+88 ETTETQEEA
-100 GILIASKSY
+100 
-109 RGLFNG
+109 
-115 YLSAFEL
+115 
-122 KAAPKKFE
+122 
-130 LAADKRAVDFMV
+130 
-142 NAGYH
+142 
-147 PVGLITFIQK
+147 
-157 SCPQKRF
+157 
-164 DTISTKN
+164 
-171 LASRRLAMIYEYI
+171 
-184 YMKYP
+184 
-189 YYLQNNTYLNN
+189 NT
-200 EHYQNFLLSSQENR
+200 E
-214 RMLLQKIKTNS
+214 
-225 DEKIYAFNGV
+225 EKIYAFNGV

-247 TTYAE
+247 TTYVE

-336 EPLFFYSAGGLSVE
+336 EPLFFYSAGGLSAE

>member
-1 MWKSLF
+1 MKRKVEYNMEKRTKIAIIMVFFALVCFGISGYYIAQAIEAPNLANSQETEEIPEETNDITNTETATAVTTGISLAD
-7 IICVLLFT
+7 VSAEDT
-15 QSCTMAL
+15 KTTT
-22 DEAQIAKE
+22 AKT
-30 QSIQNRIDDIGARL
+30 
-44 LNANKIENRV
+44 
-54 VFVYDEAEKKSRLE
+54 LE
-68 IDPEVT
+68 VQFATVNVSGVTEPQEEESKPEEEVQEVT
-74 RRQIVLYKGDYNFI
+74 DTAEI
-88 ENDDELAAYLAR
+88 ETTE
-100 GILIASKSY
+100 
-109 RGLFNG
+109 
-115 YLSAFEL
+115 
-122 KAAPKKFE
+122 
-130 LAADKRAVDFMV
+130 
-142 NAGYH
+142 
-147 PVGLITFIQK
+147 T
-157 SCPQKRF
+157 
-164 DTISTKN
+164 
-171 LASRRLAMIYEYI
+171 
-184 YMKYP
+184 
-189 YYLQNNTYLNN
+189 
-200 EHYQNFLLSSQENR
+200 QEEA
-214 RMLLQKIKTNS
+214 NS
-225 DEKIYAFNGV
+225 NEKIYAFNGV

-304 NIEVTQEMA
+304 NIEVTEEMA

-336 EPLFFYSAGGLSVE
+336 EPLFFYSAGGLSAE

>member
-1 MWKSLF
+1 MKRKVEYNMEKRTKIAIIMVLF
-7 IICVLLFT
+7 
-15 QSCTMAL
+15 AL
-22 DEAQIAKE
+22 VCFGISGYYIAQAIEA
-30 QSIQNRIDDIGARL
+30 
-44 LNANKIENRV
+44 
-54 VFVYDEAEKKSRLE
+54 
-68 IDPEVT
+68 P
-74 RRQIVLYKGDYNFI
+74 
-88 ENDDELAAYLAR
+88 
-100 GILIASKSY
+100 
-109 RGLFNG
+109 
-115 YLSAFEL
+115 
-122 KAAPKKFE
+122 
-130 LAADKRAVDFMV
+130 
-142 NAGYH
+142 
-147 PVGLITFIQK
+147 
-157 SCPQKRF
+157 
-164 DTISTKN
+164 N
-171 LASRRLAMIYEYI
+171 LA
-184 YMKYP
+184 
-189 YYLQNNTYLNN
+189 N
-200 EHYQNFLLSSQENR
+200 SQETEEIPEETNDITNTETATAVTTGIS
-214 RMLLQKIKTNS
+214 LADVSAEDTKTTTAKTLEVQFATVNVSGVTEPQEEESKPEEEVQKVTDTAEIETTETQDETNS

-235 ELSQSDFLLLKK
+235 EFSQSDFLLLKK

-304 NIEVTQEMA
+304 NIGVTQEMA

-336 EPLFFYSAGGLSVE
+336 EPLFFYSAGGLSAE

>member
-1 MWKSLF
+1 MKRKVEYNMEKRTKIAIIMVLFALVCFGISGYYIAQAIEAPNLANSQETEEIPEETNDITNTETATAVTTGISLAD
-7 IICVLLFT
+7 VSAEDT
-15 QSCTMAL
+15 KTTT
-22 DEAQIAKE
+22 AKT
-30 QSIQNRIDDIGARL
+30 
-44 LNANKIENRV
+44 
-54 VFVYDEAEKKSRLE
+54 LE
-68 IDPEVT
+68 VQFATVNVSGVTEPQEEESKPEEEVQEVT
-74 RRQIVLYKGDYNFI
+74 DTAEI
-88 ENDDELAAYLAR
+88 ETTETQ
-100 GILIASKSY
+100 
-109 RGLFNG
+109 
-115 YLSAFEL
+115 E
-122 KAAPKKFE
+122 E
-130 LAADKRAVDFMV
+130 
-142 NAGYH
+142 
-147 PVGLITFIQK
+147 T
-157 SCPQKRF
+157 
-164 DTISTKN
+164 
-171 LASRRLAMIYEYI
+171 
-184 YMKYP
+184 
-189 YYLQNNTYLNN
+189 NT
-200 EHYQNFLLSSQENR
+200 
-214 RMLLQKIKTNS
+214 

-304 NIEVTQEMA
+304 NIEVTEEMA

-321 TAITDGSGLASGLGG
+321 SAITDGSGLASGLGG
-336 EPLFFYSAGGLSVE
+336 EPLFFYSAGGLSAE